1 MSNGYQSPDK
11 TCFDCGAFHPQ
22 WASVTYG
29 IVFCL
34 ECSGVHRSL
43 GTHLSFVRSL
53 NMDKWSDDQIKR
65 MNKGGN
71 EKALQFFK
79 SQRDWRDGMSI
90 SEKYNSEFARLCKD
104 KLTAECE
111 GRVWTMPDPATLEAS
126 RQQQSNSS
134 QSQSSSNSGYQ
145 SNAMG
150 GGGANKFRVNDD
162 YFAKKGQENDN
173 RRADLPPSQGGKYAG
188 FGSTYT
194 PPQQTP
200 DLLADPLQALNL
212 GWSMFTSTVSK
223 ASELAVSG
231 AEQLGSTLTE
241 TVIKPTTTALRDPN
255 LTNNLSS
262 TIGAMSQKATETG
275 FAGFSFVKSVVTNA
289 TAEPNPDD
297 DWNALLA
304 KAESLKRDKPNAHQ
318 NNVKNVFAG
327 GFGGF
332 DDTPADGN
340 ARSKKSD
347 EFDSWG
353 ADFGTS
359 EVAASAPAAVK
370 SSVPQSSM
378 RESVSVKGL
387 PTPHNDGHQKKSD
400 WDTDDTWEEF

>member
-79 SQRDWRDGMSI
+79 SQRDWRDGMGI
-90 SEKYNSEFARLCKD
+90 SEKYNSEFARLYKD

-126 RQQQSNSS
+126 RQQQNNSS

-262 TIGAMSQKATETG
+262 TIGAMSQKVISFIFFACFGISNAFYKKTG
-275 FAGFSFVKSVVTNA
+275 NRNRIRRVQFREKRCNKRNGR
-289 TAEPNPDD
+289 
-297 DWNALLA
+297 A
-304 KAESLKRDKPNAHQ
+304 KARRRLERASCESRVSQTRQTKRS
-318 NNVKNVFAG
+318 
-327 GFGGF
+327 
-332 DDTPADGN
+332 
-340 ARSKKSD
+340 SKQCQ
-347 EFDSWG
+347 E
-353 ADFGTS
+353 
-359 EVAASAPAAVK
+359 
-370 SSVPQSSM
+370 
-378 RESVSVKGL
+378 RI
-387 PTPHNDGHQKKSD
+387 
-400 WDTDDTWEEF
+400 